1 MKAIFRVGYTE
12 YVLDTDKAI
21 SIIELLEGAEGAE
34 IYESKYHAK
43 TDTSESYSTY
53 HIYKDSERDF
63 SLNIITDEKYK
74 MYKLAGKPE

>member
-12 YVLDTDKAI
+12 YVLDTDKAV
-21 SIIELLEGAEGAE
+21 SIIELLEGAE
-34 IYESKYHAK
+34 IYESKYHVK

-53 HIYKDSERDF
+53 HIYKDSGRDF
-63 SLNIITDEKYK
+63 SLNVITDEKYK

>member
-1 MKAIFRVGYTE
+1 MKAIFKVGYTE
-12 YVLDTDKAI
+12 YVLDTDKAV
-21 SIIELLEGAEGAE
+21 SIIELLEGAE

-63 SLNIITDEKYK
+63 NLNIITDERYK

>member
-1 MKAIFRVGYTE
+1 MKAILRAGYTD
-12 YVLDTDKAI
+12 YVLDTDKAVAI
-21 SIIELLEGAEGAE
+21 LELLEGAE

-43 TDTSESYSTY
+43 TDKSESYSTY
-53 HIYKDSERDF
+53 HIYKDSEREF